1 MALDKKGNTPPRQ
14 WLWITMNFE
23 IMLRVLNLYTFM
35 MLKDY
40 SRYSV
45 NDDVILD
52 TPDRLTDLQN
62 CLE

>member
-23 IMLRVLNLYTFM
+23 IMLRVFNLYTFM